1 MVAAM
6 SAVTPGRARITPRS
20 GLRLEGFG
28 PPLSGSSY
36 HIPGVTWGQSP
47 EGGNPPGLSRPGQL
61 PWIGRTRVSTRHSA
75 GAGAV
80 SATSVAP
87 VAVYR
92 APSDRVPAAWPRCL
106 TRQAARLL

>member
-36 HIPGVTWGQSP
+36 HIPGDTWAQSA
-47 EGGNPPGLSRPGQL
+47 EGVNRPGLFRPGQL
-61 PWIGRTRVSTRHSA
+61 PWIGRTGVSTRPSA
-75 GAGAV
+75 VAGV
-80 SATSVAP
+80 LSATSVAA
-87 VAVYR
+87 VAVYP
-92 APSDRVPAAWPRCL
+92 APSARFAAAL
-106 TRQAARLL
+106 TYCFTS